1 MFFKKKQSK
10 LPSCYVLTSFFA
22 QFWTESF
29 VRFFSLLLILMFPKH
44 SSMFK
49 RLSEFIMKL
58 FPRDLFPVTQALR
71 PPNSF
76 SFHFAKN
83 SMPKLSPGYATVS
96 KSTVKICQGD
106 LPKVTNLERSAKG
119 TMKTSFRNAP
129 YTKPSTSKTT
139 TEM

>member
-1 MFFKKKQSK
+1 MFPKKSNQNYLHVMSQ
-10 LPSCYVLTSFFA
+10 PV
-22 QFWTESF
+22 
-29 VRFFSLLLILMFPKH
+29 FSPNFELGLLCVFPLLLILMFPKH

-106 LPKVTNLERSAKG
+106 LPKVNDLKG
-119 TMKTSFRNAP
+119 SPKGAMKSSFRNAP
-129 YTKPSTSKTT
+129 YIKPSTSKTSA
-139 TEM
+139 EM